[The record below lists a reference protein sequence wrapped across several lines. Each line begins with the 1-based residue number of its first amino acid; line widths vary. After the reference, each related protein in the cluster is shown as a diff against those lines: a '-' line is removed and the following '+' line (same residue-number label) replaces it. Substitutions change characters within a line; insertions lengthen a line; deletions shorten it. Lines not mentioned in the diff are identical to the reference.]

1 MRTNELCANDVT
13 LAVSPSHFGV
23 LVFGSCFFDAGDG
36 EQKMRSESSGR
47 FSMPKAV
54 TAQGALYSLP
64 TTLGALESWL
74 CSKSRTFVRS
84 QCLLRGSGVDDN
96 GRQFGKMNYYSWQL
110 WGKHRSSLMNL
121 LICPLHCNRE
131 FNSISLYNAEWFY
144 MVSVCVCMC
153 VCIYESK
160 CRQRWTMIWSLM

>member
-23 LVFGSCFFDAGDG
+23 LVFGSCFFDAGDV

-47 FSMPKAV
+47 FSTPKAV

-74 CSKSRTFVRS
+74 CNKSRTFVRS
-84 QCLLRGSGVDDN
+84 QCSLRGSGVDDN
-96 GRQFGKMNYYSWQL
+96 GRQFGKINELLQL
-110 WGKHRSSLMNL
+110 TNLGQTQEFINEFANSSS
-121 LICPLHCNRE
+121 PL
-131 FNSISLYNAEWFY
+131 
-144 MVSVCVCMC
+144 
-153 VCIYESK
+153 
-160 CRQRWTMIWSLM
+160 Q